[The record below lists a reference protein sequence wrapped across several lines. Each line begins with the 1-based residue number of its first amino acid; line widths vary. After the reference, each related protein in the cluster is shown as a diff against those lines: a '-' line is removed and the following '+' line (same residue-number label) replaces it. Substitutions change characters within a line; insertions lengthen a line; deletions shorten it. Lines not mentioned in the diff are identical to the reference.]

1 MRVYIHKLRIKFEIH
16 SGRMSFG
23 QLTVVGLL
31 NLTKYLVVTTMIWD
45 IDLIFGMW
53 ENLKSETFASHL
65 NIHGG
70 DIRVV
75 PTHLV

>member
-1 MRVYIHKLRIKFEIH
+1 LFP
-16 SGRMSFG
+16 
-23 QLTVVGLL
+23 
-31 NLTKYLVVTTMIWD
+31 
-45 IDLIFGMW
+45 LIAT
-53 ENLKSETFASHL
+53 ETFASLL